1 MTLLLAL
8 SRKVKYND
16 AAMEKDFYT
25 AKELAEKL
33 SVNVMTIYRY
43 IKAGKLH
50 AYKIGKDFKIEKQ
63 EFERLLQSARTKPL

>member
-50 AYKIGKDFKIEKQ
+50 AYKIGKEFRIEQK
-63 EFERLLQSARTKPL
+63 EFLSLLEKHSTK